1 MLAHPPIPPER
12 LIDGRTTRHEGDEI
26 RQRKRTLVEDGFGWG
41 QTIGGPRTPQ
51 HRGRETVAWAF
62 RCTNAAYHLVR
73 TAHAARL
80 TPPFELVQRE
90 NIEHFAHTSA
100 FVSTLLIH
108 CAPSSC
114 REPTAPTAARF
125 QQSKR
130 IGPPLRP
137 SMTPLSRKSP
147 KNPPTTT
154 EVLDAVDRMTPEEL
168 DHVPYGMIQL
178 DATGRILTYN
188 AVESK
193 LASLTRE
200 EAIGK
205 QFFTEIAPCTKVQ
218 DFYGRFKEGVI
229 RESLDTTFR
238 FHFAFKQN
246 PRDVTVRLI
255 YSRRTRTVWVL
266 VADHDG

>member
-1 MLAHPPIPPER
+1 MSP
-12 LIDGRTTRHEGDEI
+12 
-26 RQRKRTLVEDGFGWG
+26 FS
-41 QTIGGPRTPQ
+41 
-51 HRGRETVAWAF
+51 RE
-62 RCTNAAYHLVR
+62 
-73 TAHAARL
+73 
-80 TPPFELVQRE
+80 
-90 NIEHFAHTSA
+90 
-100 FVSTLLIH
+100 
-108 CAPSSC
+108 
-114 REPTAPTAARF
+114 
-125 QQSKR
+125 
-130 IGPPLRP
+130 
-137 SMTPLSRKSP
+137 SP

-178 DATGRILTYN
+178 DATGRILNNN

-193 LASLTRE
+193 LASLSRE
-200 EAIGK
+200 AAIGK

-238 FHFAFKQN
+238 FHFAFKQH

-266 VADHDG
+266 VSDQDG